1 MPSKAIKAMSSS
13 QYAATTK
20 KKRED
25 TKKGKQ
31 FSKQPKSAAK
41 IAKRYR

>member
-41 IAKRYR
+41 ISKRYR